1 MNALLVKDEALRI
14 EALQQY
20 EVLSTASDPVLD
32 DITRLAAQLCG
43 TPIAAIS
50 LIDSD
55 RICIKARTG
64 IDVTEVAL
72 GSLPCETTILG
83 DTELTDPPQGRA
95 LTLTRPGGSIYMVDL
110 GGGRWRI
117 APIDHATLADPV
129 SKPVTF
135 SDLRASTLRL
145 AGTDFGMRETPD
157 TWLSRVGDEARH
169 AASSG
174 FDATLLAKVPF
185 EFAGTGTV
193 DGLSVD
199 KFVEHVDHRRF
210 GQQTLPGSLVG
221 EPGQATVT
229 LPESLTATNTFWVDP
244 LTGATVDVTM
254 NQTVELQ
261 GATPAERLVLLGG
274 TMSETAASVQ
284 SAVDNSQ
291 QQHSKIT
298 LIQITIPLIGIL
310 LGIIALAIGITL
322 VLRSPEPWVPAYDDD
337 EVEDMAR

>member
-1 MNALLVKDEALRI
+1 MRRVVGLTVTGLGAFLLVFGLLMRYWVPGQVIKYPLNE
-14 EALQQY
+14 Y
-20 EVLSTASDPVLD
+20 SVTTLSGS
-32 DITRLAAQLCG
+32 DITYFSPSLLREFPHVHATSVETIEGDVPSGSSSVAVWG
-43 TPIAAIS
+43 AFTAIEDTTNHTAIQYAS
-50 LIDSD
+50 QRSAFD
-55 RICIKARTG
+55 RRTG
-64 IDVTEVAL
+64 L
-72 GSLPCETTILG
+72 L
-83 DTELTDPPQGRA
+83 
-95 LTLTRPGGSIYMVDL
+95 VDCC
-110 GGGRWRI
+110 
-117 APIDHATLADPV
+117 
-129 SKPVTF
+129 
-135 SDLRASTLRL
+135 
-145 AGTDFGMRETPD
+145 
-157 TWLSRVGDEARH
+157 
-169 AASSG
+169 AASVGSNG
-174 FDATLLAKVPF
+174 KAVQTGQGFMFPFGTQHKTYQVFDATLLAKVPF
-185 EFAGTGTV
+185 EFAGTGTI

-274 TMSETAASVQ
+274 TMSETPASVQ
-284 SAVDNSQ
+284 AAVDNSR

-322 VLRSPEPWVPAYDDD
+322 VLRSPEPWVPSYDDD